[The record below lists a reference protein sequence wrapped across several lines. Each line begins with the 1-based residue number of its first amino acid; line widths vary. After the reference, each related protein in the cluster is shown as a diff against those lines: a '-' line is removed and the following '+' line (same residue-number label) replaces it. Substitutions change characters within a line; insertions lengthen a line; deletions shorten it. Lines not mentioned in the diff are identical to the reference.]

1 MVIELSPLTV
11 TPLLTGYIEFLGQ
24 LNTSCWPANTS
35 RLDGFFPGGSVDI
48 LFSSI
53 LTGSRCKLCL
63 QKPAQSRPL
72 SQGCMTAIISRISS
86 EIGGGTE
93 N

>member
-35 RLDGFFPGGSVDI
+35 RLDEFFPGGSVDI

-53 LTGSRCKLCL
+53 LTRQPVQVMSSKTSTE
-63 QKPAQSRPL
+63 QTTKPRTYDSDYIEDFFRD
-72 SQGCMTAIISRISS
+72 R
-86 EIGGGTE
+86 GGTE